1 MSDKTEMIVSGVP
14 PEEHLEEKT
23 STSTPAAAPIQNES
37 EELIPAAQT
46 RQKFTNI
53 RSDQRVV
60 TIERNAEVTTQADT
74 QMKHLLELL
83 ASLRSRHILTGKLE
97 GVEVSDSGEPRAS
110 LYYGGFK
117 VLIPSFELMDP
128 PESFR
133 DMDPNEVM
141 RYLITKRLGAEI
153 DFVVKGIDQ
162 EANLVV
168 ASRKEAMAL
177 RRRQFFFGQDRE
189 GNNLLYEGA
198 IAEARVVSTI
208 RSGIFVELFGV
219 EAFISSQELSYQRI
233 LDAGKVYIPG
243 QRILVKVVSLIRGP
257 SQSVQVMLSVKQTQ
271 LNPYDSIV
279 EKYIPGNHYI
289 GTVTM
294 VDVNGV
300 FVALDGGVDCLCMY
314 PARGIPLIG
323 SRVTVRIHKVDP
335 ETRRVNG
342 DIIHTAGRIE

>member
-1 MSDKTEMIVSGVP
+1 MSDKNEMIKSGVP
-14 PEEHLEEKT
+14 PEERT
-23 STSTPAAAPIQNES
+23 GTPEASPIQNES
-37 EELIPAAQT
+37 ENLIPAAQN

-60 TIERNAEVTTQADT
+60 TIERNSEVTTQAEK
-74 QMKHLLELL
+74 QMKHFLEQL

-97 GVEVSDSGEPRAS
+97 GVEVSESGEPRAS
-110 LYYGGFK
+110 LYYGEFK
-117 VLIPSFELMDP
+117 ILIPSFELIDP

-177 RRRQFFFGQDRE
+177 RRRQFFFGQDRD
-189 GNNLLYEGA
+189 GNNLLYEGV

-208 RSGIFVELFGV
+208 RTGIFVELFGV

-233 LDAGKVYIPG
+233 LDATTAYVPG
-243 QRILVKVVSLIRGP
+243 QRVLVKVLSLNRGP
-257 SQSVQVMLSVKQTQ
+257 SQSVQVTLSVKQTQ
-271 LNPYDSIV
+271 RNPYDSIV

-323 SRVTVRIHKVDP
+323 SRVTVRIHKADP